1 MHVTEVRY
9 AMAHTPEWLKRS
21 GIAVL
26 AVLWLVH
33 GYSYLFVSDDRRWA
47 PEVAGT
53 LFVCAGVFTLIVAWA
68 PSWRLAF
75 RLAACF
81 TSTALVARLASVVVG
96 LHHSTDRDAV
106 LISVAGAASTGVI
119 MLLWWWFWIYEVK
132 PWSEGHSIGRRQRRK

>member
-47 PEVAGT
+47 REVAGT
-53 LFVCAGVFTLIVAWA
+53 LFV
-68 PSWRLAF
+68 
-75 RLAACF
+75 
-81 TSTALVARLASVVVG
+81 
-96 LHHSTDRDAV
+96 
-106 LISVAGAASTGVI
+106 
-119 MLLWWWFWIYEVK
+119 
-132 PWSEGHSIGRRQRRK
+132 